1 MNRLTQI
8 RRPILFAHR
17 GASALAPE
25 NTLASFKRALEDGAE
40 AIELDV
46 KLTSDGKVIVL
57 HDQTVDR
64 TTNGHGDVRTM
75 SLADVQLLDAGSS
88 FSPEFAGEPIPT
100 LDEVFSA
107 VGKKLF
113 INVEI
118 TNYATRTDALPLRV
132 AELVRSHGLE
142 DWVMFSSFNALN
154 LIRLRG
160 MLPQIPVGIL
170 AEEGSSGK
178 WARSFAG
185 RIVAPKMVHP
195 YFSDVDEAFVLRQH
209 AIDRR
214 VHVWTID
221 DPEEMHR
228 LFRLK
233 VDGIF
238 TDDPRLASQ
247 ILEET

>member
-1 MNRLTQI
+1 MSCLTQI

-17 GASALAPE
+17 GASAHAPE

-40 AIELDV
+40 AVELDV
-46 KLTSDGKVIVL
+46 KLTSDGKVVVL

-75 SLADVQLLDAGSS
+75 SLADVKRLDAGAC
-88 FSPEFAGEPIPT
+88 FSPEFVGEPIPT

-118 TNYATRTDALPLRV
+118 TNYATPTDALPPRV
-132 AELVRSHGLE
+132 VELVRSHGLQ

-154 LIRLRG
+154 LIRLKG
-160 MLPQIPVGIL
+160 MLPQVPVGIL
-170 AEEGSSGK
+170 AEQGSPGK
-178 WARSFAG
+178 WARGFVG
-185 RIVAPKMVHP
+185 RFVAPKIVHP

-209 AIDRR
+209 GDDRR
-214 VHVWTID
+214 VHVWTVN
-221 DPEEMHR
+221 DPQEMRR
-228 LFRLK
+228 LFQLK